1 MKYYAVADDPSELMH
16 YGVKGMKWGQHIFG
30 DKPRSPGF
38 KKAVSKLRASM
49 KNGIKAKQ
57 AHWKQSSEMRSAKR
71 EAKREFNEAKVA
83 RQADARLAEAL
94 GAQAAKEIRRDRR
107 AARREVN
114 REARAERR
122 EQRNMD
128 RYMQKARHGTLKY
141 KKLRDDQ
148 IQSIAERLNLENQA
162 RRLSGNETPHM
173 LTRIRRSIGEGVVR
187 GVGAAV
193 ATGIEENARARA
205 KYKASKKYGDK
216 QAAID
221 ARNQRA
227 RDKERAKYAKEEAEE
242 AQDREYYTM
251 LAETG
256 EKQSRSERRG
266 RNARINRQQKLND
279 YKRKQADDDFN
290 KEIRQNVM
298 RGMTQRQKG
307 DTNEDYL
314 ARITSDWRERIGY
327 QTYSPSPS
335 AKVVKRQEKQQKRE
349 YNKQS
354 KRIEKLQRQAEREA
368 LAAEREALAAEQE
381 RQRRADEAE
390 RQSYRANVERALN
403 QVGRAE
409 AERNFDARIAAA
421 KLRETNQA
429 ALARAARAQE
439 IRSNFGN
446 YSDDDRVIVRPR
458 SKIRRVSNMRVTT
471 NFYRDRY

>member
-57 AHWKQSSEMRSAKR
+57 AHWKQNSEMRSAKR
-71 EAKREFNEAKVA
+71 EAKREFNEAKIA

-94 GAQAAKEIRRDRR
+94 GAQAAREIRRDRR
-107 AARREVN
+107 AAHREIN

-205 KYKASKKYGDK
+205 RYKASKKYGDK
-216 QAAID
+216 QAKID

-256 EKQSRSERRG
+256 RKQNRDERRG
-266 RNARINRQQKLND
+266 RNARMNRQKAVAEYNRVKKLTDAEKEYDKLATTEQIRSYTRRLPNESPEA
-279 YKRKQADDDFN
+279 YAKR
-290 KEIRQNVM
+290 M
-298 RGMTQRQKG
+298 RDASWST
-307 DTNEDYL
+307 
-314 ARITSDWRERIGY
+314 AIGY

-335 AKVVKRQEKQQKRE
+335 AKVVKRQKKQQKRE

-354 KRIEKLQRQAEREA
+354 KRIEKLQRQ
-368 LAAEREALAAEQE
+368 AEREALAAEQE

-421 KLRETNQA
+421 RMHETNQA

-439 IRSNFGN
+439 VRSNFGN

-458 SKIRRVSNMRVTT
+458 SRVRRVSNMRVTN
-471 NFYRDRY
+471 NFFRDRR

>member
-83 RQADARLAEAL
+83 RQADARLTEAL

-205 KYKASKKYGDK
+205 RYNANKKYGAK
-216 QAAID
+216 QARLD
-221 ARNQRA
+221 AEQKKI
-227 RDKERAKYAKEEAEE
+227 RDREERRAKLE
-242 AQDREYYTM
+242 
-251 LAETG
+251 
-256 EKQSRSERRG
+256 
-266 RNARINRQQKLND
+266 ND
-279 YKRKQADDDFN
+279 YIFS
-290 KEIRQNVM
+290 
-298 RGMTQRQKG
+298 
-307 DTNEDYL
+307 
-314 ARITSDWRERIGY
+314 ARE
-327 QTYSPSPS
+327 
-335 AKVVKRQEKQQKRE
+335 EKQQAEKDAARIRREAYNESDKEYFTNLANNGEKEQFRYVYGTLGSVRRRQARAENNEGRKRFAE
-349 YNKQS
+349 QQKKAQETLKARQEET
-354 KRIEKLQRQAEREA
+354 KRRMEEQRQAEQR
-368 LAAEREALAAEQE
+368 RLAAEQDME
-381 RQRRADEAE
+381 RR
-390 RQSYRANVERALN
+390 
-403 QVGRAE
+403 
-409 AERNFDARIAAA
+409 
-421 KLRETNQA
+421 LRE
-429 ALARAARAQE
+429 
-439 IRSNFGN
+439 
-446 YSDDDRVIVRPR
+446 YSMKKGV
-458 SKIRRVSNMRVTT
+458 
-471 NFYRDRY
+471 DRYYAVTRGKQQYTLKGTGKKKKNS

>member
-57 AHWKQSSEMRSAKR
+57 AHWKQNSEMRSVKR
-71 EAKREFNEAKVA
+71 EAKRESNEAKVA

-94 GAQAAKEIRRDRR
+94 GAQAAREIRRDRR

-114 REARAERR
+114 REVRAERR

-187 GVGAAV
+187 GVGSAV
-193 ATGIEENARARA
+193 AVGIEENARARA
-205 KYKASKKYGDK
+205 KYKAEKKYGTK
-216 QAAID
+216 QA
-221 ARNQRA
+221 
-227 RDKERAKYAKEEAEE
+227 KERLKTQQKMAKREAKAN
-242 AQDREYYTM
+242 ADRDFYEM
-251 LAETG
+251 QAETG
-256 EKQSRSERRG
+256 ERRTFNQTVG
-266 RNARINRQQKLND
+266 PNARKNRMRELND
-279 YKRKQADDDFN
+279 YKRLQADKEFN

-314 ARITSDWRERIGY
+314 ARITGDWRDRIGY
-327 QTYSPSPS
+327 KSYSPDPKARVRLSTQLKETFGTSPHVS
-335 AKVVKRQEKQQKRE
+335 DYRFSYSGQNGYRLRTSNSDTRQSDYDDTPE
-349 YNKQS
+349 
-354 KRIEKLQRQAEREA
+354 RIERPRFY
-368 LAAEREALAAEQE
+368 
-381 RQRRADEAE
+381 
-390 RQSYRANVERALN
+390 QSTSAYRAMGTTPPVS
-403 QVGRAE
+403 
-409 AERNFDARIAAA
+409 RIDSNP
-421 KLRETNQA
+421 R
-429 ALARAARAQE
+429 RAAR
-439 IRSNFGN
+439 
-446 YSDDDRVIVRPR
+446 
-458 SKIRRVSNMRVTT
+458 IRRVSSMQA
-471 NFYRDRY
+471 RDDFFEDAPKKRKRR